1 MGDKDI
7 AGGAAS
13 YFSDSMTFEE
23 MEKILSLLPA
33 NIYLKDAEGR
43 YAHADPRM
51 EVLRP
56 RPDSSGQK

>member
-7 AGGAAS
+7 SGGAAS

-43 YAHADPRM
+43 YVFCTQYWHH
-51 EVLRP
+51 LR
-56 RPDSSGQK
+56 D